1 MTNELIAISA
11 NVEQNGFGDRER
23 RLKVWRRL
31 RQCRPAVVWR
41 QEMPGAA
48 DHARAV
54 MYEAED
60 PEVGVGLRGW
70 LGERSA
76 TAVFAD
82 MAVFAPVAEYPNPSP
97 VMQNPPT
104 AVGLQLKGAGRQSRP
119 VILTAAHFSYAV
131 PAQRE
136 MEAGWVSSYNDR
148 MIRMPDGSRRKAY
161 MIAGIDG
168 NSYPHQAQDTP
179 GDVPLPHISDIGD
192 EPHRAHRSRRGP
204 DGTDR
209 MDTAPHAILGQAGV
223 VDVAHHLAVAKGCG
237 TGLAPTMPASGTHG
251 PATRVDWVCA
261 SRPLLPAVSGCEV
274 LDSEET
280 SDHHF
285 VVTRWD
291 LDALID
297 ILRRPDPQPTPTLG
311 LAQER

>member
-1 MTNELIAISA
+1 MTNDLIMISA
-11 NVEQNGFGDRER
+11 NVEQNGFGNRET

-31 RQCRPAVVWR
+31 RPYRPTVVWR

-82 MAVFAPVAEYPNPSP
+82 MAVFAPVAEFPNPSLI
-97 VMQNPPT
+97 MQNPPT
-104 AVGLQLKGAGRQSRP
+104 AVGLQLRGAGRQSRP
-119 VILTAAHFSYAV
+119 VIFTAGHFSYAV
-131 PAQRE
+131 PVQRE
-136 MEAGWVSSYNDR
+136 MEAGCLSTFADR
-148 MIRMPDGSRRKAY
+148 TVRMPDGTLRKAY

-179 GDVPLPHISDIGD
+179 GDVPLPHLGDIGD

-209 MDTAPHAILGQAGV
+209 MDTDPHAVLGKAGV
-223 VDVAHHLAVAKGCG
+223 VDVAHHLAMAKGCG
-237 TGLAPTMPASGTHG
+237 TGLAPTMPASDTHG

-274 LDSEET
+274 IDSEET
-280 SDHHF
+280 SDHDF

-291 LDALID
+291 LDALLD
-297 ILRRPDPQPTPTLG
+297 ILRRPVPQPTSAFE
-311 LAQER
+311 LARES